1 MMNRENLTTAGV
13 IISLALVLY
22 VYKELQKLS
31 SEVSTLT
38 QGYPAPVNDTKTEQ
52 VDVKIEKE

>member
-1 MMNRENLTTAGV
+1 MMNRENLTIAGV

-38 QGYPAPVNDTKTEQ
+38 QGYPAPVNDTKTEH